1 MKQRKPRCSFF
12 LFFFFSFCFVLFFFF
27 HILAEK
33 KSDSSNGQHF
43 SKQEILELSPYS
55 EPSTEASYYN
65 TTLNELA
72 TEGQSTY
79 ETVDDI
85 RSGLVTRYEEVGP
98 QQGETYQ
105 EIDPG
110 VHYQP
115 LNVNCQVT
123 YEGYVKPAS
132 GQARLSHP

>member
-1 MKQRKPRCSFF
+1 
-12 LFFFFSFCFVLFFFF
+12 
-27 HILAEK
+27 
-33 KSDSSNGQHF
+33 
-43 SKQEILELSPYS
+43 LSPYS
-55 EPSTEASYYN
+55 EPSTEPSYYN

-72 TEGQSTY
+72 AEGQSTY

-85 RSGLVTRYEEVGP
+85 RSGQVTRYEELGP
-98 QQGETYQ
+98 QQEETYQ